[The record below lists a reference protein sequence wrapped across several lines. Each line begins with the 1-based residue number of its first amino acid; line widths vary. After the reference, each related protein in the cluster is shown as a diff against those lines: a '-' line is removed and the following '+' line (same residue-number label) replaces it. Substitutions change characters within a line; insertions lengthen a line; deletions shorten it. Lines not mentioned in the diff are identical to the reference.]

1 MVAVT
6 FGDSKEE
13 YHLLLDSA
21 ASNTWVMAQDCNSA
35 ACKTHNTFGT
45 GDSTTLKTD
54 SKTFSVTYGT
64 GSVSGTLAT
73 DTLHI
78 GPLSPSLTFG
88 LATTV
93 SQEFRSYPMDGIL
106 GIGRGVVRSGSISAP
121 QVMDVLASNSL
132 IGAKLYG
139 IHLSRNKD
147 GKMDGELNLGEVN
160 KERFSGDLNYLDAV
174 ENETGFWEV
183 AIADAGVDG
192 KKAGLSGRTA
202 IIDTGTSFIL
212 MPKADALAIHSQIQG
227 FKQDGETFSV
237 PCDST
242 AVIQFAFGQQVYD
255 ISNADWKGGKTES
268 GLCRSNIIGRQTFSE
283 KQWLVGDVFLKN
295 VYSVF
300 DFDNKKVGFGVK
312 SDQGSTNSAPSATGE
327 STSPTPTASDSAPS
341 TASTG
346 SNTISSG
353 AAVPASSQAGSS
365 VSGGPASPTA
375 AAETQAQGQKE
386 QSGAANRASSSVFAL
401 GVMLISL
408 FIQC

>member
-1 MVAVT
+1 MV
-6 FGDSKEE
+6 
-13 YHLLLDSA
+13 
-21 ASNTWVMAQDCNSA
+21 
-35 ACKTHNTFGT
+35 
-45 GDSTTLKTD
+45 
-54 SKTFSVTYGT
+54 YGT

-106 GIGRGVVRSGSISAP
+106 GIGRGVKASGSISAP

-147 GKMDGELNLGEVN
+147 GKLDGELNLGEVN
-160 KERFSGDLNYLDAV
+160 KDRFSGDLNYVDAV
-174 ENETGFWEV
+174 ENETGFWEIP
-183 AIADAGVDG
+183 IADAGVDG
-192 KKAGLSGRTA
+192 KNAGLSGRTA
-202 IIDTGTSFIL
+202 IIDTGTSFVL
-212 MPKADALAIHSQIQG
+212 MPKADALAIHSQISG
-227 FKQDGETFSV
+227 FKQDGETFTV

-242 AVIQFAFGQQVYD
+242 AVVQFSFGQQVYN
-255 ISNADWKGGKTES
+255 ISTADWKGGQTSS

-283 KQWLVGDVFLKN
+283 TQWLVGDVFLKN

-312 SDQGSTNSAPSATGE
+312 SAQGTTNSAPSATGE
-327 STSPTPTASDSAPS
+327 SASPTPT
-341 TASTG
+341 TTG
-346 SNTISSG
+346 SASSTVSTDSNTFLSG

-365 VSGGPASPTA
+365 VSGGSASPTA
-375 AAETQAQGQKE
+375 AAETQAQGQKD
-386 QSGAANRASSSVFAL
+386 QGGAASQASVSLLAL
-401 GVMLISL
+401 TVAVTVITL
-408 FIQC
+408 FIQR